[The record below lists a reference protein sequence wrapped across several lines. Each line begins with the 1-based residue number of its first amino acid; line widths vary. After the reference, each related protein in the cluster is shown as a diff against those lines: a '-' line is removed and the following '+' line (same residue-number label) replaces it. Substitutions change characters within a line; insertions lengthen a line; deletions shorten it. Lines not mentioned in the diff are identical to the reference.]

1 MTGVGAAPISVI
13 VRRIDKCR
21 DQLID
26 ELFEK
31 MRVEI
36 QGLDYDTRMTDLW
49 RASITENYIAAINY
63 LDRDA
68 PTALLE
74 APPAA
79 LAYARAAAQRD
90 VPLAPLVRAHRLGLA
105 AFLEVAMRHAAAL
118 EPAQQTPTIIE
129 LVNRSGRL
137 TDMLADQLIAAYEA
151 EHDLW
156 LSRRSGLQQQWIGE
170 VLGGAPVDVS
180 RAERALRY
188 RLDVRHIAAVAWV
201 QPTVPGP
208 EVVTLF
214 DEVRS
219 LITGKLGPAVDSLM
233 VPTDEYEARLWF
245 APGGP
250 LDAGQV
256 RSAIESAKLP
266 VHLAFGRVE
275 HGLHGFRASM
285 EQAQRAKAV
294 AVAGCDRF
302 GDRVVSYGDL
312 VPITLMANHIGELR
326 RYVSDVLNGLAADD
340 ERGEWLRETL
350 RQFLSLN
357 RSYVATAQA
366 MTLHRNTIQYR
377 VGQAMELSG
386 QSFDDPEAVFRV
398 QIALEV
404 CRWMAPGVLRMAR

>member
-1 MTGVGAAPISVI
+1 MTGVGAPPISVI

-36 QGLDYDTRMTDLW
+36 HGLDYDARMTDLW
-49 RASITENYIAAINY
+49 RASLTENYIAAINY

-105 AFLEVAMRHAAAL
+105 AFLEVAMRYASAL
-118 EPAQQTPTIIE
+118 EPAQQAPTIIE

-137 TDMLADQLIAAYEA
+137 TDLVAEQLIAAYEA

-156 LSRRSGLQQQWIGE
+156 LSRRSGLQQHWIGE
-170 VLGGAPVDVS
+170 LLVGAPVDVS
-180 RAERALRY
+180 RTERALRY

-201 QPTVPGP
+201 QPTVPGA
-208 EVVTLF
+208 EIVALF

-219 LITGKLGPAVDSLM
+219 LITAELGPAVDSLM
-233 VPTDEYEARLWF
+233 VPTDEHEARLWF
-245 APGGP
+245 ALGRP
-250 LDAGQV
+250 LDAARL
-256 RSAIESAKLP
+256 RSALASAKLP
-266 VHLAFGRVE
+266 ARLAFGRVE

-285 EQAQRAKAV
+285 EQAQRAKTV
-294 AVAGCDRF
+294 AVAGCDRS
-302 GDRVVSYGDL
+302 GDRVVFYRDL
-312 VPITLMANHIGELR
+312 VPITLMANDVEELR
-326 RYVSDVLNGLAADD
+326 RYVGDVLNGLAVDD
-340 ERGEWLRETL
+340 ERGQWLRETL

-386 QSFDDPEAVFRV
+386 QSFDDPDAVFKV

-404 CRWMAPGVLRMAR
+404 CRWMAPGVLRAAR